1 MPQDKG
7 VTANSAFAWA
17 GDNICKVD
25 LPRSRLT
32 VSQPNDIAFNW
43 AEGGCVNGETQ
54 YGADGT
60 AWQRTVVPAEGNY
73 VSSSRFD
80 PATGTLRVERWLPDL
95 DTMEKLR
102 ALVKDK
108 PIKGCGS
115 DADLLRKI
123 ATLRSDAAALLPAQ
137 PNERIVYHCQKGR
150 LAPADEAGRAD
161 R

>member
-1 MPQDKG
+1 MSQINHFIFLEQSYDE
-7 VTANSAFAWA
+7 
-17 GDNICKVD
+17 
-25 LPRSRLT
+25 SRT
-32 VSQPNDIAFNW
+32 R
-43 AEGGCVNGETQ
+43 NGP
-54 YGADGT
+54 Y
-60 AWQRTVVPAEGNY
+60 RT
-73 VSSSRFD
+73 R
-80 PATGTLRVERWLPDL
+80 
-95 DTMEKLR
+95 
-102 ALVKDK
+102 VKDK